1 MRSPRR
7 ALTRS
12 DDEGLVGIGG
22 PATHVDGSSF
32 SADKRML
39 MKGTVIHNTALA
51 SVGRTVPFDCSGV
64 SRVIEFNPA
73 FTTIVTRPERC
84 NLHQIIGP
92 GRRDMTKLRDL
103 EDQIARAER
112 LERSITDV
120 LTIER
125 LRQFAAECRREAAGL
140 VASER
145 CAA

>member
-1 MRSPRR
+1 
-7 ALTRS
+7 
-12 DDEGLVGIGG
+12 
-22 PATHVDGSSF
+22 
-32 SADKRML
+32 
-39 MKGTVIHNTALA
+39 
-51 SVGRTVPFDCSGV
+51 
-64 SRVIEFNPA
+64 
-73 FTTIVTRPERC
+73 
-84 NLHQIIGP
+84 
-92 GRRDMTKLRDL
+92 MTKLRDL